1 MVTFDF
7 GLISSS
13 FSLVGTAKYGVC
25 TKINAPLEKYA
36 N

>member
-1 MVTFDF
+1 MVAFDP
-7 GLISSS
+7 GLVSSS

-25 TKINAPLEKYA
+25 TKINATLEEDA